1 MVFTEDFYRDEGDR
15 GDKKNKNVFSSIPS
29 IPFIPVHFLLCEPEK
44 KGFPCQA

>member
-15 GDKKNKNVFSSIPS
+15 GDKKNILVFLIPS
-29 IPFIPVHFLLCEPEK
+29 IPFIPVHFLFCEPEK